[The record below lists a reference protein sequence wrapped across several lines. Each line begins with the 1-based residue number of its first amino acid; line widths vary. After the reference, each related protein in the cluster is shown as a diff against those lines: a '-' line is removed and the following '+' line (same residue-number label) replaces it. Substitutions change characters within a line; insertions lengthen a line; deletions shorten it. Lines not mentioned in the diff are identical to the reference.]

1 MDLSVGIILIV
12 YAIVLIILGF
22 LGYNFD
28 GERETPSSDNKTKK
42 VVPQV

>member
-22 LGYNFD
+22 IGYNLE
-28 GERETPSSDNKTKK
+28 GEKAIQTSDNKTKK
-42 VVPQV
+42 VVPQI

>member
-22 LGYNFD
+22 MGYNSK
-28 GERETPSSDNKTKK
+28 GENKSSNENSSKK
-42 VVPQV
+42 VAAQI